1 MKKLM
6 IAAAIVCAAVISQGA
21 QFNWKTAKSGG
32 AVNAPDGAAALTA
45 ATAYIFESSK
55 AETILAAFAAGNDWT
70 AGALDSN
77 DISTAGKI
85 ATKGESQA
93 FTYGGVGQ
101 AAHLDAIFAFTQTID
116 GEDYL
121 YISTVASGD
130 AQAVGAKLLEFTEG
144 GVSKAI
150 KDANT
155 YAGAGWYTVP
165 EPTSGL
171 LLLLGVAGLALRR
184 RRA

>member
-1 MKKLM
+1 M

-21 QFNWKTAKSGG
+21 QFTWKTAKTGG
-32 AVNAPDGAAALTA
+32 AVNAPEVGALVGG
-45 ATAYIFESSK
+45 TAYIFESTA
-55 AETILAAFAAGNDWT
+55 AETVLAAFAAGNDWT
-70 AGALDSN
+70 AGALDSEAFAN
-77 DISTAGKI
+77 TGKLTAN
-85 ATKGESQA
+85 TKP
-93 FTYGGVGQ
+93 FTYKEGE
-101 AAHLDAIFAFTQTID
+101 AATINAIFAVQQTIG

-121 YISTVASGD
+121 YISTIGTQS
-130 AQAVGAKLLEFTEG
+130 AQAVGAQIITFTEG
-144 GVSKAI
+144 GVSTAI